1 MIPEGYFVRHF
12 NGRAQSRNA
21 ALLDVGQDH
30 ALHLLQREGLFDAG
44 LVFKGGTALRK
55 CRAGG
60 QGRFSTDIDLAVAD
74 VALAKRV
81 FEALHTAQ
89 VDDFRFEIIVNVEDR
104 RGQLHMTSPLGT
116 AQPPGRIDIAYS
128 LPWLEPERLP
138 LVELGIHSRYTFRL
152 DPLPV
157 IRVEELLA
165 EKLARYSRDSLARD
179 LYDLFWFCDKRFDE
193 ALVRRLTVLKCW
205 HDHLFDGL
213 GGRPFDPALLLR
225 ARPQAD
231 FRMEAIG
238 SLMRPVD
245 IVGWERSVRRRYGFM
260 ANLDDRE
267 RTVARLQLGDAGMVI
282 DMLRELGNTA
292 TIEDAV
298 RRIHRRPRDTY
309 V

>member
-1 MIPEGYFVRHF
+1 MITEGYFARHY
-12 NGRAQSRNA
+12 NGRPQSRNA

-30 ALHLLQREGLFDAG
+30 ALYLLQREGLFDAG

-60 QGRFSTDIDLAVAD
+60 QGRFSTDIDLAAAD

-81 FEALHTAQ
+81 FEVLHNVQ
-89 VDDFRFEIIVNVEDR
+89 IDDFHFEVLVDVQDR
-104 RGQLHMTSPLGT
+104 RGRLQMTSPFGT
-116 AQPPGRIDIAYS
+116 AQPPGRIDIASS

-138 LVELGIHSRYTFRL
+138 LVALGIHSRYSFRL
-152 DPLPV
+152 EPLPV

-179 LYDLFWFCDKRFDE
+179 LYDLFWFSDKVFDE

-213 GGRPFDPALLLR
+213 GGRPFDPTLLLR
-225 ARPQAD
+225 ERPQAE
-231 FRMEAIG
+231 FRMDSIG
-238 SLMRPVD
+238 ALMRPVD
-245 IVGWERSVRRRYGFM
+245 VVAWERSVRRRYGFM
-260 ANLDDRE
+260 ANLDERE
-267 RTVARLQLGDAGMVI
+267 RTVARLQLGDAAMVI
-282 DMLRELGNTA
+282 QMLRELGQTP

-298 RRIHRRPRDTY
+298 RRIYGRPSATY